1 MILRKRTIHRS
12 VYNVC
17 KPEMLRPQ
25 IARNAQKTNYALILA
40 LRNGRTAT
48 KCVRKNKNPCMIEN
62 HAGIGQSRGK
72 RSCALYGEQFFAE
85 GIAFNGANIVNEKR
99 LFAVQRNTAEKL
111 IVA

>member
-1 MILRKRTIHRS
+1 M
-12 VYNVC
+12 YNVC

-48 KCVRKNKNPCMIEN
+48 KCGRKNKNPCMIEN

-72 RSCALYGEQFFAE
+72 RSCALYGEHFFAKV
-85 GIAFNGANIVNEKR
+85 ITFNGANIVNEKR
-99 LFAVQRNTAEKL
+99 LSVVQRDAAGKL